1 MSGARAVY
9 AGMAGAVGAVVWGE
23 VAAWRA
29 STQYLPSRASRFDE
43 SGAKTIVVLGCP
55 SAPDGSPS
63 WVQRYRIRIALRCY
77 RRGDAVIFCGG
88 ITRGS
93 VRSEA
98 AVMADHAVSLGLP
111 RDSVVVEGRSQTT
124 WQNIENALPL
134 IGPGPVVVASN
145 TFHARRARRYIWLQ
159 DKAVGG
165 RLREGCDY
173 RPGELFWLKPLMAV
187 VRR

>member
-1 MSGARAVY
+1 MSGPQAVY
-9 AGMAGAVGAVVWGE
+9 AATAGAVGAVFLGE
-23 VAAWRA
+23 LAAWRA
-29 STQYLPSRASRFDE
+29 STQYLPGRAPRFDE
-43 SGAKTIVVLGCP
+43 SGTKTVVVLGCP

-63 WVQRYRIRIALRCY
+63 WVQRRRIRIALRCY
-77 RRGDAVIFCGG
+77 RRGDTVIFCGG

-93 VRSEA
+93 ARSEA

-134 IGPGPVVVASN
+134 IGPGAVVIASD

-159 DKAVGG
+159 DTAIGG
-165 RLREGCDY
+165 RLRKGCDY